1 MIRRLDKKGQE
12 EIVGFVVIIV
22 IVGVIILILLGFLL
36 NSPDE
41 SAVESYEVES
51 FIDSMLQYTTNC
63 ESQLEYL
70 SVQKLIAYC
79 ENEGICLDGEDSC
92 DILNSTI
99 KEIIENGWDV
109 NEQSAV
115 KAYEFNIFNEENQ
128 IFLVEKGN
136 KTSSYKGSY
145 QDFVRSGK
153 EYKVSLT
160 IYE

>member
-99 KEIIENGWDV
+99 KEIIENGWNV

-128 IFLVEKGN
+128 IFLIEKGN

-153 EYKVSLT
+153 EYKVSLM

>member
-1 MIRRLDKKGQE
+1 MIRRLEKKGQE

-36 NSPDE
+36 NSPDG

-51 FIDSMLQYTTNC
+51 FIDSMLQYTTSC
-63 ESQLEYL
+63 ENQLEYL
-70 SVQKLIAYC
+70 SIQKLIAYC
-79 ENEGICLDGEDSC
+79 ENDEICLDGEDSC
-92 DILNSTI
+92 TVLNSTI
-99 KEIIENGWDV
+99 KEIIKNGWNI

-115 KAYEFNIFNEENQ
+115 KAYEFDIFNEEKQ
-128 IFLVEKGN
+128 IFSIEKGN

-145 QDFVRSGK
+145 QDFIRSGE

>member
-1 MIRRLDKKGQE
+1 MMRKLDKKGQE
-12 EIVGFVVIIV
+12 EIVGFVVIVV

-41 SAVESYEVES
+41 SAIESYEVES

-79 ENEGICLDGEDSC
+79 ENEEICLNREDSC
-92 DILNSTI
+92 NILNSTI
-99 KEIIENGWDV
+99 KEIIENGWNV

-115 KAYEFNIFNEENQ
+115 KAYEFNIFNEDIE
-128 IFLVEKGN
+128 IFSVEKGN
-136 KTSSYKGSY
+136 KSSSYKGSY

>member
-99 KEIIENGWDV
+99 KEIIENGWNV
-109 NEQSAV
+109 NEQGAV
-115 KAYEFNIFNEENQ
+115 KAYEFNIFNEDIE
-128 IFLVEKGN
+128 IFSVEKGN
-136 KTSSYKGSY
+136 KSSSYKGSY